1 MCCLCLQLLDLQ
13 SELSL
18 FTVVIFT
25 VCVVYVYSCYIY
37 SMCCLCLQDV
47 LADNADVQLRY
58 DLLDSQISVCS
69 PEVLALFKDNFDYL
83 NRDHFVKGLL
93 DNEDVGPLYN
103 SLYSIP
109 LSFFLLIF

>member
-1 MCCLCLQLLDLQ
+1 M
-13 SELSL
+13 LSL
-18 FTVVIFT
+18 FTAVKFT
-25 VCVVYVYSCYIY
+25 VRVVYVNSCKIY
-37 SMCCLCLQDV
+37 SLCCLCLQDV
-47 LADNADVQLRY
+47 LADNLDLQLRY

-103 SLYSIP
+103 SLYSIA
-109 LSFFLLIF
+109 LSFFLFIF